1 MEKLVRDNLGMSQSN
16 QNITL
21 NVNESTTNW
30 SLFNIFDKKKNEET
44 KKYQIKIDNTT
55 EQIAL

>member
-1 MEKLVRDNLGMSQSN
+1 MRDNLGMSQSN

-44 KKYQIKIDNTT
+44 KKYQIKIDNSA